1 MGTGSKR
8 RCIAQPKEDT
18 MTRDTA
24 DVPESSDGLEV
35 GYAAYAARMQ
45 SLHISRVNEM
55 PRIELYL
62 DQVLSIVSSELAFMY
77 APGERV
83 VTGAMVNNYVK
94 LQVVP
99 APVRKRYARRHLAML
114 LFVCAFKQVL
124 SIEQIRVLITL
135 AAEADI
141 DSERAYDD
149 MIGLFEETLRE
160 LFSEE
165 PDKPSAQLSG
175 KLQLVD
181 TQGELVNGKLGNLFE
196 SAVIL
201 LAYSVHVNAMIAL
214 RESATGGRTA

>member
-1 MGTGSKR
+1 MMHDDAAEPGR
-8 RCIAQPKEDT
+8 RDDYET
-18 MTRDTA
+18 
-24 DVPESSDGLEV
+24 
-35 GYAAYAARMQ
+35 GYAAHAERMR
-45 SLHISRVNEM
+45 SLHISRVAEM

-94 LQVVP
+94 QRVIP
-99 APVRKRYARRHLAML
+99 APVRKRYARRHLATL

-124 SIEQIRVLITL
+124 SIEQIRVLLTL

-141 DSERAYDD
+141 DSARAYDA

-160 LFSEE
+160 LFSED
-165 PDKPSAQLSG
+165 PGGPSARVSSTLRFFS
-175 KLQLVD
+175 
-181 TQGELVNGKLGNLFE
+181 TRGEPINGKLEGLFE

-201 LAYSVHVNAMIAL
+201 LAYSVHVNAVIAL
-214 RESATGGRTA
+214 RESAIGGRAV